1 MPYRGEA
8 MSGFAGHHLTVAALE
23 ALRPAADN
31 VGRIATVGTPGD
43 TAAYHISQGNGWEA
57 LVAGSVNPVTGGI
70 SLGIGETPYG
80 LIYGP
85 TTLALLPAASLMS
98 GYMAKVSDIGGT
110 TGTLFISDGV
120 RWKPVNGVTTLYS
133 SDSASSAMSGI
144 TETVQRSFLIPRGLL
159 KVGDR
164 LVCKISQSKSS
175 TAETVTT
182 RVRMG
187 TAGTTA
193 DAQICALALMST
205 TNISLGWMLDLRVNS
220 LTTVK
225 KLGASSVNLPW
236 GVGTGVT
243 PAPVTVPDL
252 SANDVYLTFTS
263 FMSST
268 VETTTIEDLSIE
280 YHSATT

>member
-1 MPYRGEA
+1 MATEIANSRPLLID
-8 MSGFAGHHLTVAALE
+8 SDTKKVVGFA
-23 ALRPAADN
+23 D
-31 VGRIATVGTPGD
+31 IAGPLNTEQT
-43 TAAYHISQGNGWEA
+43 
-57 LVAGSVNPVTGGI
+57 LVFGEVNPVTGGI

-144 TETVQRSFLIPRGLL
+144 AETVQCSFLIPRGLL

-205 TNISLGWMLDLRVNS
+205 TNISLGWTLDLRVNS

-236 GVGTGVT
+236 GVATGVT

-268 VETTTIEDLSIE
+268 VETTKIEDLSIE